1 MSVLPNDR
9 VDSAARGNSTSLSV
23 TLRMRSPKGATV
35 ATGGRPVRGDGLFY
49 EPTVLLDVDESMQR
63 MTEETFG
70 PTLPIPKAADVD
82 KAIRRTNDSQFGL
95 AASIFTRDHGRG
107 RAVARRIHSGAVN
120 VNNMMTNVF
129 QLAVPF
135 GGQRHSGLGARHGGA
150 VGIRKYCWR
159 TSIIEERFNLPSEI
173 YWYPTKARNIRLM
186 TRAARLMSAGD
197 WKRRFN
203 GRTIKREPGE
213 AGMQSSTVSKTEG
226 TAAVGSPPTLGH
238 AFQQTVSRVPERIAL
253 RTLRGEREVTW
264 REYAAQVGHLAAT
277 LAEIGVTHG
286 DSVAVMTSNRIEF
299 HFVDTAIMHLG
310 AVPVSIYN
318 TLRPREIAYILENSG
333 ARLVFAESSY
343 VPVLREIDDS
353 EIRVIAIDGPAEE
366 ATMLADIVVDGT
378 GFDLAAAAQHLRPD
392 DLATISYTSGTT
404 GAPKGVELSHGSIL
418 RSIQAI
424 DEVFGSI
431 DGARMVSF
439 LPMAHVAE
447 RMFSQEGNRRRLHGN
462 PLPTPERSSTLPARR
477 PPPVRLLTPR
487 LFEKLRAAIE
497 VHFEAERDERRRAL
511 ITEAL
516 QTGAQK
522 IELEQ
527 AGRTVSDD
535 LQHRYEQL
543 RSEVL
548 SPALALVGL
557 D

>member
-1 MSVLPNDR
+1 
-9 VDSAARGNSTSLSV
+9 
-23 TLRMRSPKGATV
+23 
-35 ATGGRPVRGDGLFY
+35 
-49 EPTVLLDVDESMQR
+49 
-63 MTEETFG
+63 
-70 PTLPIPKAADVD
+70 
-82 KAIRRTNDSQFGL
+82 
-95 AASIFTRDHGRG
+95 
-107 RAVARRIHSGAVN
+107 
-120 VNNMMTNVF
+120 
-129 QLAVPF
+129 
-135 GGQRHSGLGARHGGA
+135 
-150 VGIRKYCWR
+150 
-159 TSIIEERFNLPSEI
+159 
-173 YWYPTKARNIRLM
+173 
-186 TRAARLMSAGD
+186 
-197 WKRRFN
+197 
-203 GRTIKREPGE
+203 
-213 AGMQSSTVSKTEG
+213 MQSSTVSKTKG

-418 RSIQAI
+418 RGIQAI

-447 RMFSQEGNRRRLHGN
+447 RMFSHWRGIVGGYTV
-462 PLPTPERSSTLPARR
+462 TPCPHPSEVAPYLLDVR
-477 PPPVRLLTPR
+477 PQYVFSPPR